1 MLYTSLI
8 VNLELLSSSYY
19 GIIVIRKLHI
29 SDLQAWNE
37 NGNSDAYQTATL
49 LFYVD

>member
-8 VNLELLSSSYY
+8 VNLELLISSYY
-19 GIIVIRKLHI
+19 GIILIHKLQI
-29 SDLQAWNE
+29 SDLQTWNE
-37 NGNSDAYQTATL
+37 KDDSDAYQPATL